1 MRGEILMKKLR
12 KTKKLLTITAVIMML
27 LMVFFP
33 ETTQAAGKTKLNAT
47 NKTINVGDSCTVK
60 LLNNKKNVKW
70 SVSNK
75 NIRIVSKNNKQA
87 KIKGIKKGTSYLK
100 AKVGSKTYKCKVA
113 VKEKSKKK
121 SIQGI
126 EYELQDTGKG
136 VVAILKNKNKY
147 HVSLTAKIAYY
158 RNGKMIGTASDNNY
172 AFEKG
177 RTCAL
182 FFHAPYNS
190 NYNDVDYDDY
200 RLSVSTER
208 GTNLVCASSKIK
220 VTSNFGADNVSVKV
234 KNNSGEKLEFITISC
249 VFYDG
254 SGNAIGYD
262 YKSAG
267 CKKKGSTDYLTFDF
281 PYDENYETIYPRK
294 YKIYVNDAYIYTWMK

>member
-1 MRGEILMKKLR
+1 MKKQM
-12 KTKKLLTITAVIMML
+12 KTKQFLTIALAIML
-27 LMVFFP
+27 SLMMFFP
-33 ETTQAAGKTKLNAT
+33 STAQAVAKTKLSVT
-47 NKTINVGDSCTVK
+47 KKTINVGDSCTVK
-60 LLNNKKNVKW
+60 LLNNSKEVKW

-75 NIRIVSKNNKQA
+75 NIKIVSKSNKQA

-100 AKVGSKTYKCKVA
+100 AKVGSKIYKCKVT
-113 VKEKSKKK
+113 VNEESKKK

-158 RNGKMIGTASDNNY
+158 RNGKMIGTVSDSNY

-182 FFHAPYNS
+182 FFRSPYNS
-190 NYNDVDYDDY
+190 NYQDVEYDDY
-200 RLSVSTER
+200 KISISANK
-208 GTNLVCASSKIK
+208 GTNLVCGSSKIS
-220 VTSNFGADNVSVKV
+220 VTSNFGADNVSTKI
-234 KNNSGEKLEFITISC
+234 KNNSGKKLYSIQIAC

-254 SGNAIGYD
+254 SGNAIGYED
-262 YKSAG
+262 HYAD
-267 CKKKGSTDYLTFDF
+267 CEKKGSTDFLSFKF
-281 PYDENYETIYPRK
+281 PHNEDYETIYPKK
-294 YKIYVNDAYIYTWMK
+294 YKIYVNNAYTYTWMK